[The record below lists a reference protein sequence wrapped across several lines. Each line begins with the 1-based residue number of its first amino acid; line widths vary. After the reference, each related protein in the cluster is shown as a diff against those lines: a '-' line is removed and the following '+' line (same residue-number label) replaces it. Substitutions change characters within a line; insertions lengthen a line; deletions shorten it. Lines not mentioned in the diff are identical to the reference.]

1 MRSCDNIF
9 YVANLKILLLPL
21 LFSLLS
27 TTTQDIEKVFLQ
39 NKPKILYSL
48 LSSKSSIN
56 ISLPEPISFSDQL
69 SNQQAYFLFKKIFSS
84 YTTFEFFS
92 ESEIPLSPEEND
104 FIFKARWSFRDNKN
118 NDQHVLHIFFFMVNE
133 NHSRA
138 SPSPPSQDSGKIK
151 PIWRIIEIKAEKI

>member
-1 MRSCDNIF
+1 
-9 YVANLKILLLPL
+9 VATFKILLLPL

-27 TTTQDIEKVFLQ
+27 TTTQDIEKAFLQ
-39 NKPKILYSL
+39 NNPKILYPL
-48 LSSKSSIN
+48 LSSSSSVN

-92 ESEIPLSPEEND
+92 ESEIPPASEEVN

-118 NDQHVLHIFFFMVNE
+118 NDQHVLRIFFFLVNE
-133 NHSRA
+133 KELQDQA
-138 SPSPPSQDSGKIK
+138 SPSPSTQEKDKAIN
-151 PIWRIIEIKAEKI
+151 IWKIIEIKAEKI